1 MSLLA
6 PSIVLLATMLPGSC
20 IMVPQ
25 DAIVPLEI
33 FEGFQEKKSSG
44 DRGLIVGEIAAIQE
58 LRQNFS
64 ATLPCI
70 QNYVNESIS
79 NPAKCALV
87 IIEDEGDVFEIV
99 HPLLI
104 WLKEHYAFYTH
115 PPAVDFNI
123 PQLASSA
130 IVVMSRGGSLLN
142 EYYVLDPCDRGCL
155 YVMILLHRFEDEET
169 FLSDAAILS
178 EAMWHRKL
186 SIVATLG
193 KVGDTVLVAGSL
205 SFESGKICTPMAPEV
220 LGSCVDGT
228 WENLKK
234 IGPLELN
241 DCYLK
246 IAYLYQPPY
255 VNVRNGTEM
264 LYGFEGRLIEE
275 VGRDMNL
282 ERLEI
287 TWEDNASFVD
297 QVKTTL
303 FDTTK
308 ADLVIG
314 RILHLEDDDIG
325 YSYTYDVVQL
335 AWLVPKI
342 AEVSLKG
349 LVRPFQ
355 TFVWAAIIG
364 ILIFGGFFKVFM
376 VPDVAGLDIFAMII
390 GVPVHKQPTRLS
402 RRIHFIAWSIFGLFL
417 TQLYI
422 DSLADQLINQSNL
435 KIETTEELAASN
447 IKIAGTAAFKTII
460 DSFDESDEFVGHIKK
475 EFVELDLDLYI
486 ELFGDILEG
495 KNTTFAVVVVLNSS
509 RSEPIETSYAYTMTT
524 DVICSFPLSMATWKG
539 FPLMS
544 TIDTKILLLLD
555 YGMFDY
561 MVDIALGKDIRARM
575 SAIAQDKDYK
585 TNLHLQQFVPVFLT
599 MAIGFVAGSIVLI
612 LEIILHP
619 WKGFE

>member
-1 MSLLA
+1 
-6 PSIVLLATMLPGSC
+6 MLPGSC

-390 GVPVHKQPTRLS
+390 GAPVHKQPTRLS